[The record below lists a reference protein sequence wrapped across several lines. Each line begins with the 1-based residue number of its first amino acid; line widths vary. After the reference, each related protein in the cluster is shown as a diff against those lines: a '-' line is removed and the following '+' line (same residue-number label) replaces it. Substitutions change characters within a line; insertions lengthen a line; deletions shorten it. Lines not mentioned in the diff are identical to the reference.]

1 LSIRFRWVFQQPA
14 RRRRRSFVICEEH
27 ITEWLSLSSLLQL
40 IVGLG
45 LLNVWLVR
53 SQSGTSYRGGAAQT
67 LQGEFAAYGLPGFA
81 FYLVGALKIGAAI
94 ILIAGV
100 WFALPVREAA
110 GLVAVLMIGAIAMHF
125 KVGDPLMKSLP
136 AGLMLAMSAAI
147 VALRQSQVG

>member
-1 LSIRFRWVFQQPA
+1 M
-14 RRRRRSFVICEEH
+14 
-27 ITEWLSLSSLLQL
+27 EWLSLSSLLQL

-53 SQSGTSYRGGAAQT
+53 SRSGTSYRGGAAQT